1 MNMGSVDLV
10 SNDCLW
16 SFHSDIPLLQSV
28 DISWSGSNQFLYV
41 ISVHPINASALV
53 TFVDSK
59 SSYCRPAT
67 NIYWSS
73 IPSSVEEMSFD
84 SYSQLEEDTTSMDLS
99 PFAYLKSFKCRDRS
113 FVSIRRFIVSG
124 LSQLESIQIGI
135 NSFTVIKNSYSERM
149 NGEFHLTNC
158 SSLTELT
165 IGRYSFSDYQI
176 FELNNL
182 PNLKSVSIGSFSSES
197 FNFYYVENVEFINLP
212 SLESLDLGHSCFHH
226 AHSVRFE
233 SKIE

>member
-1 MNMGSVDLV
+1 MIVYGLY
-10 SNDCLW
+10 
-16 SFHSDIPLLQSV
+16 SDIPLLLSGGV
-28 DISWSGSNQFLYV
+28 SWSGSNQFLYTTKV
-41 ISVHPINASALV
+41 LAANTSSLV
-53 TFVDSK
+53 AYIDSK
-59 SSYCRPAT
+59 NSYCRPA
-67 NIYWSS
+67 IYIDWSS

-135 NSFTVIKNSYSERM
+135 NSFVLSKRIYTKILNR
-149 NGEFHLTNC
+149 EFHLTNC

>member
-1 MNMGSVDLV
+1 MDFP
-10 SNDCLW
+10 ND
-16 SFHSDIPLLQSV
+16 SQMTI
-28 DISWSGSNQFLYV
+28 I
-41 ISVHPINASALV
+41 
-53 TFVDSK
+53 DSE
-59 SSYCRPAT
+59 YT
-67 NIYWSS
+67 
-73 IPSSVEEMSFD
+73 
-84 SYSQLEEDTTSMDLS
+84 LDLS
-99 PFAYLKSFKCRDRS
+99 SFSHLKSFECGDSCFNSVNR
-113 FVSIRRFIVSG
+113 FVVSG

-212 SLESLDLGHSCFHH
+212 SLETLDLGHSCFHH